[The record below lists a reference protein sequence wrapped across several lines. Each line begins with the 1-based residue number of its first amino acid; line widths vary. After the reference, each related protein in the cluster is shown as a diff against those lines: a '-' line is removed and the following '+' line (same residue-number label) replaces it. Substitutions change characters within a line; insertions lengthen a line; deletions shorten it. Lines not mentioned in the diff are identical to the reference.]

1 MSVEIFDELLLLAV
15 QNGAS
20 DIVIKSDKPG
30 VLRINGG
37 LEEVDMQPID
47 GEDALT
53 FVE

>member
-30 VLRINGG
+30 MLRINGG
-37 LEEVDMQPID
+37 LEEEIQIPVK
-47 GEDALT
+47 L
-53 FVE
+53 VENTL